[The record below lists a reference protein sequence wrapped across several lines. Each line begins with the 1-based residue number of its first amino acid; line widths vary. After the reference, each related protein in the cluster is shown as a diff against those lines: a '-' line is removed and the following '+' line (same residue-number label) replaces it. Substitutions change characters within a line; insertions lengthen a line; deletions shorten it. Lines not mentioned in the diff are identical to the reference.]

1 MTDPQ
6 RATLGI
12 GMILTIASREF
23 RALFLSPLAWVIL
36 AVVQLILGRL
46 FSSQVEEVARA
57 LPQLIAANSP
67 WGVTEIIVPDLLGS
81 AAIVLLLVVP
91 LLTMRLVSEE
101 RRNRTLPLLLSSPVS
116 MTEIVLGKYFG
127 VLGFLLLIAGL
138 IALMPLSL
146 LFGGGLDLGLMASGL
161 LGLVLVLASFAAV
174 GLFMSTLTQHPI
186 VAAIGAFGALLL
198 FWILDASGQDDA
210 RSVLAYLSLFNHYQP
225 FLRGVFDSADA
236 AYHLLLIATF
246 LVLSIRR
253 LDAARLGG

>member
-1 MTDPQ
+1 
-6 RATLGI
+6 
-12 GMILTIASREF
+12 MILTIASREF

-46 FSSQVEEVARA
+46 YTSQVHEVARA

-67 WGVTEIIVPDLLGS
+67 WGITEIILPDLLGS

-91 LLTMRLVSEE
+91 LLTMRLLSEE
-101 RRNRTLPLLLSSPVS
+101 RRNRTLALLLSSPVS
-116 MTEIVLGKYFG
+116 MTEIVLGKYLG
-127 VLGFLLLIAGL
+127 VLGFLLLIVAL
-138 IALMPLSL
+138 IALMPLTL
-146 LFGGGLDLGLMASGL
+146 LFGGGLDLGLVSSGF
-161 LGLVLVLASFAAV
+161 LGLALVLASFAAV

-198 FWILDASGQDDA
+198 FWILDASGQGDSRA
-210 RSVLAYLSLFNHYQP
+210 SVLAYLSLFNHYQP

-236 AYHLLLIATF
+236 VYHVLLIATF

-253 LDAARLGG
+253 LDAARLRG